1 MEQSSGRIY
10 TLHFILLC
18 LSNAVFSASYN
29 MLIPELPAYLTSMG
43 GADYKGYI
51 LALFT
56 LMAGLS
62 RPFSGK
68 LTDTV
73 GRVPVM
79 IFGSVVCVV
88 CSLLYPLIS
97 SVGAFLLLRFFH
109 GFSTGFK
116 PTGTSAYI
124 SDLVPSNRRAEAMG
138 MVGLFST
145 IGLALGPAI
154 GGFIAARWNIY
165 VMFQVSAVFALLSVV
180 ILIGGLRE
188 TLPKPSRQ
196 RFSPSLLKISR
207 HEIFEPL
214 VLGPVIV
221 TFFCFLSY
229 GALLTIIPDFSQYLG
244 IHNKGLFFTFF
255 TGASIGIRLLA
266 GKVSDKYGRLPVL
279 KISTATMAIALF
291 MLAMATTPY
300 LMMVAA
306 VIYGVSVGLN
316 SPAVTAWTV
325 DLGDPAYRGRALAT
339 MYIAMEAG
347 IGLGAYLSAYIY
359 HNNASYFPLA
369 FGIMGVGCLVALVY
383 MMLIYD
389 NRRLKIMWRL
399 VHMKA
404 PFRRWL

>member
-1 MEQSSGRIY
+1 M
-10 TLHFILLC
+10 HFILLC

-29 MLIPELPAYLTSMG
+29 MLIPELPAYLSSMG

-79 IFGSVVCVV
+79 IFGSVVCVI
-88 CSLLYPLIS
+88 CSLLYPLVS

-116 PTGTSAYI
+116 PTGTTAYI
-124 SDLVPSNRRAEAMG
+124 SDLVPYNRRAEAMG

-145 IGLALGPAI
+145 IGLAIGPAI
-154 GGFIAARWNIY
+154 GGFIAAKWNIY

-180 ILIGGLRE
+180 ILIGGLKE
-188 TLPKPSRQ
+188 TLPNRQ
-196 RFSPSLLKISR
+196 RFSPALLKISR
-207 HEIFEPL
+207 NEIFEPL
-214 VLGPVIV
+214 VVGPVIV
-221 TFFCFLSY
+221 TFLTFLSY
-229 GALLTIIPDFSQYLG
+229 GALLTVIPDFSNHLG
-244 IHNKGLFFTFF
+244 IQNKGLFFTFF
-255 TGASIGIRLLA
+255 TVASIGIRLLA
-266 GKVSDKYGRLPVL
+266 GKLSDKHGRVPML
-279 KISTATMAIALF
+279 KISAAMMAVSLF
-291 MLAMATTPY
+291 MLAFATTPFM
-300 LMMVAA
+300 LMASA
-306 VIYGVSVGLN
+306 VIYGVSVGIN

-325 DLGDPAYRGRALAT
+325 DLGNPEYRGRALAT

-359 HNNASYFPLA
+359 HNNASYFPLT
-369 FGIMGVGCLVALVY
+369 FGVMGVAALLATVY
-383 MMLIYD
+383 LIGIYD
-389 NRRLKIMWRL
+389 NRRLKVMWRL

-404 PFRRWL
+404 HFRRWL

>member
-10 TLHFILLC
+10 SAHFILLC

-29 MLIPELPAYLTSMG
+29 MLIPELPAYLSSMG
-43 GADYKGYI
+43 GEDYKGYI

-68 LTDTV
+68 LTDTI

-79 IFGSVVCVV
+79 IFGSVICVI
-88 CSLLYPLIS
+88 CSLLYPLVS

-116 PTGTSAYI
+116 PTGTTAYV
-124 SDLVPSNRRAEAMG
+124 SDLVPYKRRAEAMG

-180 ILIGGLRE
+180 ILVGGLKE
-188 TLPKPSRQ
+188 TLPDRQ
-196 RFSPSLLKISR
+196 RFKPSLLKISR

-221 TFFCFLSY
+221 TFLTFLSY
-229 GALLTIIPDFSQYLG
+229 GALLTIIPDFSQHLG

-255 TGASIGIRLLA
+255 TAASIGVRLLA
-266 GKVSDKYGRLPVL
+266 GKVSDRYGRVPVL
-279 KISTATMAIALF
+279 KISAAMMALSLF
-291 MLAMATTPY
+291 MLAVATTPY
-300 LMMVAA
+300 VMMAAA
-306 VIYGVSVGLN
+306 VIYGVSVGIN
-316 SPAVTAWTV
+316 SPAITAWTV
-325 DLGDPAYRGRALAT
+325 DLGLPEHRGRALAT

-347 IGLGAYLSAYIY
+347 IGLGAYLSAFIY
-359 HNNASYFPLA
+359 HNRAAYFPATFAVMGIAALLA
-369 FGIMGVGCLVALVY
+369 TAYL
-383 MMLIYD
+383 MLIYD

-404 PFRRWL
+404 HLRRWW